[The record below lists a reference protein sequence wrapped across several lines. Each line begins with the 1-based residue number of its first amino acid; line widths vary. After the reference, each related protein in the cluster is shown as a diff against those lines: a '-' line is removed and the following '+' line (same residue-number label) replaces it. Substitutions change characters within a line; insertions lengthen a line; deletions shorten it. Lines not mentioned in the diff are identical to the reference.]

1 MNRGLYSGVEAM
13 SAAEKR
19 LDVIAG
25 NLANLSV
32 NGYKR
37 RTTATQNFE
46 SLLRGR
52 VERHIATRTT
62 VDWSQGA
69 IEPTGNDYDL
79 ALAGKGFLGVETP
92 TGEAYTRGGSMRLDP
107 DGVLLTREGYPLAW
121 EGGRGR
127 IDPLGAAVRIDPEG
141 YVWQEDA
148 QVGQL
153 KLAHF
158 QDLARLQ
165 RDSDGY
171 LHAPPS
177 LKSAAHELEVRQGYL
192 ERSNASAVD
201 EMIALVATQ
210 RSYESA
216 ARLMSSIEQGYRRL
230 TAR

>member
-13 SAAEKR
+13 TAAEKR
-19 LDVIAG
+19 LDVIAT

-32 NGYKR
+32 DGYKR
-37 RTTATQNFE
+37 RTTSTASFE
-46 SLLRGR
+46 SALAGR
-52 VERHIATRTT
+52 VERHLATRTT

-69 IEPTGNDYDL
+69 IEATGNELDL
-79 ALAGKGFLGVETP
+79 ALQGKGFLAVETP
-92 TGEAYTRGGSMRLDP
+92 TGEAYTRGGSMRLDS
-107 DGVLLTREGYPLAW
+107 DGALMTREGYPLAW

-127 IDPLGAAVRIDPEG
+127 IDPLGETVRIDAEG
-141 YVWQEDA
+141 YVWQSDE

-153 KLAHF
+153 ELVNFASL
-158 QDLARLQ
+158 DRLT
-165 RDSDGY
+165 RDSQGY
-171 LHAPPS
+171 LHAPPR
-177 LKSAAHELEVRQGYL
+177 LPRAAHELEVRQGYA

-201 EMIALVATQ
+201 EMIALVSTQ

>member
-13 SAAEKR
+13 TAAEKR

-37 RTTATQNFE
+37 RSTTTASFE
-46 SLLRGR
+46 SALAGR
-52 VERHIATRTT
+52 VERHLATRTT

-69 IEPTGNDYDL
+69 IEATGNDFDL
-79 ALAGKGFLGVETP
+79 ALQGQGFLAVETP

-107 DGVLLTREGYPLAW
+107 DGVLMTREGWPLAW

-127 IDPLGAAVRIDPEG
+127 IDPLGEAVRIDAEG
-141 YVWQEDA
+141 HVWQSDE

-153 KLAHF
+153 KLTNFANP
-158 QDLARLQ
+158 DRLT
-165 RDSDGY
+165 RDSQGY
-171 LHAPPS
+171 LHAPPR
-177 LKSAAHELEVRQGYL
+177 LAETAHELELRQGYA

-201 EMIALVATQ
+201 EMIALVSTQ

>member
-13 SAAEKR
+13 TAAEKR

-37 RTTATQNFE
+37 RSASTASFE
-46 SLLRGR
+46 SALAGR

-69 IEPTGNDYDL
+69 IEATGNDFDL
-79 ALAGKGFLGVETP
+79 ALHGKGFLAVETP
-92 TGEAYTRGGSMRLDP
+92 TGEAYSRGGSMRLDP
-107 DGVLLTREGYPLAW
+107 EGVLVTREGYPLAW

-127 IDPLGAAVRIDPEG
+127 IDPLGESVRIDAEG
-141 YVWQEDA
+141 FVWQSDE

-153 KLAHF
+153 KLANF
-158 QDLARLQ
+158 ARLDGLR
-165 RDSDGY
+165 RDSQGY
-171 LHAPPS
+171 LHAPAT
-177 LKSAAHELEVRQGYL
+177 LKEAAHEVELRQGYV

-201 EMIALVATQ
+201 EMIALVSTQ

>member
-13 SAAEKR
+13 TAAEKR

-37 RTTATQNFE
+37 RCTSMASFE
-46 SLLRGR
+46 SALAGR
-52 VERHIATRTT
+52 VERHLATRAT

-69 IEPTGNDYDL
+69 IEATGNDFDL
-79 ALAGKGFLGVETP
+79 ALQGKGFLAVETP
-92 TGEAYTRGGSMRLDP
+92 SGEAYTRGGSMRLDP
-107 DGVLLTREGYPLAW
+107 DGVLMTREGYPLAW

-127 IDPLGAAVRIDPEG
+127 IDPLGEAVRIDAEG
-141 YVWQEDA
+141 HVWQSDE

-153 KLAHF
+153 KLANF
-158 QDLARLQ
+158 ADLDRLR
-165 RDSDGY
+165 RDSQGY
-171 LHAPPS
+171 LHAPPR
-177 LKSAAHELEVRQGYL
+177 LAEAAHELELRQGYA

-201 EMIALVATQ
+201 EMIALVSTQ

>member
-13 SAAEKR
+13 TAAEKR

-37 RTTATQNFE
+37 RGTATESFE
-46 SLLRGR
+46 TTLRGR

-62 VDWSQGA
+62 VDWSQGT
-69 IEPTGNDYDL
+69 IEATGNDYDL

-92 TGEAYTRGGSMRLDP
+92 SGEAYTRGGSMRIDA
-107 DGVLLTREGYPLAW
+107 DGVLMTREGFPLAW

-127 IDPLGAAVRIDPEG
+127 IDPQGEVVRIDAEG
-141 YVWQEDA
+141 HVWQGEA
-148 QVGQL
+148 AVGQL
-153 KLAHF
+153 KLVNF
-158 QDLARLQ
+158 EDLDRLR
-165 RDSDGY
+165 RDSEGY
-171 LHAPPS
+171 LHAPGR
-177 LKSAAHELEVRQGYL
+177 LKETAHELEVRQGHL

>member
-1 MNRGLYSGVEAM
+1 MNRGLYAGVEAM
-13 SAAEKR
+13 TAAERR

-37 RTTATQNFE
+37 RSTATASFE
-46 SLLRGR
+46 AALAGR
-52 VERHIATRTT
+52 VERQISTRTT

-69 IEPTGNDYDL
+69 IEATGNDYDL
-79 ALAGKGFLGVETP
+79 ALQGEGFLAVETP
-92 TGEAYTRGGSMRLDP
+92 AGEAYTRGGSMRLDSQ
-107 DGVLLTREGYPLAW
+107 GVLQTREGYPLAW
-121 EGGRGR
+121 QGGRGR
-127 IDPLGAAVRIDPEG
+127 IDPLGEAVRIDAEG
-141 YVWQEDA
+141 FVWQGEE

-153 KLAHF
+153 KLANF
-158 QDLARLQ
+158 ESPQRLR
-165 RDSDGY
+165 RDGQGY
-171 LHAPPS
+171 LHAAPT
-177 LKSAAHELEVRQGYL
+177 LKQTAHELELRQGHV
-192 ERSNASAVD
+192 ERSNVSAVD

>member
-13 SAAEKR
+13 TAAEKR

-37 RTTATQNFE
+37 RSTATASFE
-46 SLLRGR
+46 AALAGR

-62 VDWSQGA
+62 VDWSQGSLEA
-69 IEPTGNDYDL
+69 TGNDLDL
-79 ALAGKGFLGVETP
+79 ALYGKGFLAVETP
-92 TGEAYTRGGSMRLDP
+92 AGEGYTRGGSMRLDSE
-107 DGVLLTREGYPLAW
+107 GVLMTRDGHPLAW

-127 IDPLGAAVRIDPEG
+127 IDPLGEGVRVDAEG
-141 YVWQEDA
+141 WVWQGEE

-153 KLAHF
+153 KLVNF
-158 QDLARLQ
+158 ESPDRLR
-165 RDSDGY
+165 RDSQGY
-171 LHAPPS
+171 LLASPT
-177 LKSAAHELEVRQGYL
+177 LKEAAHELEVRQGYA
-192 ERSNASAVD
+192 EHSNASAVD

-216 ARLMSSIEQGYRRL
+216 ARLMGSIEQGYRRL